1 MSARYDCRVFK
12 SRSFTCAFSAYR
24 QISGYEETCFKFVG
38 GWVGY
43 QMRKHGKVVCDW
55 CEVVQNTLFRR
66 RGGGDI
72 GIGYSWLY
80 ERRVMR
86 SLGEPRWSGGECEK
100 TYRLRRAGSGR
111 GLSRSCWRRWRDTHS
126 SPMLKCCP
134 KCCPNQP
141 QPTPI

>member
-1 MSARYDCRVFK
+1 MSLLLCITTDGQPKRNTSRVLSQNSKIVLQEKRFCLI
-12 SRSFTCAFSAYR
+12 SRSSICAFSAYR

-66 RGGGDI
+66 RGGGYI
-72 GIGYSWLY
+72 CIGYSWLY

-86 SLGEPRWSGGECEK
+86 SLGEPRRSGGECEK
-100 TYRLRRAGSGR
+100 TYRLRRAGSG
-111 GLSRSCWRRWRDTHS
+111 
-126 SPMLKCCP
+126 
-134 KCCPNQP
+134 
-141 QPTPI
+141 